1 MKYHLPDDIRNDWAL
16 NQTRGFE
23 PNERQMLVIEAV
35 RLAIEEAKLFYT
47 NEVYAFSVKLLM
59 PDAEILSKNTAKVD
73 GGDVGMDIYYARRY
87 IDARKAFAREDAAA
101 AKLKP
106 MVGMKLGKLRL
117 QNLKS
122 CTASVITNVA
132 VDSIIVD
139 ASLGPKRI
147 RLTTD
152 ARGIAHMMDLAF
164 ELGQRETNF
173 EQFCSGL
180 LTPASLRTSEPAP
193 TACLSLF

>member
-1 MKYHLPDDIRNDWAL
+1 MRYHLPDDTWADWSL
-16 NQTRGFE
+16 NETRGFE
-23 PNERQMLVIEAV
+23 PDERQEIVIEAV
-35 RLAIEEAKLFYT
+35 RQAIDEAKLFYT
-47 NEVYAFSVKLLM
+47 KDVYDFCVKILM
-59 PDAEILSKNTAKVD
+59 PDADALAKHTKKVEGGEI
-73 GGDVGMDIYYARRY
+73 GMDIYYARRY
-87 IDARKAFAREDAAA
+87 IDARKSFAREDAAA

-122 CTASVITNVA
+122 CTGSTITMVA
-132 VDSIIVD
+132 VDAITVD
-139 ASLGPKRI
+139 ATLGSKRI
-147 RLTTD
+147 RLSTD

-180 LTPASLRTSEPAP
+180 FTPTSVRPIEPAP
-193 TACLSLF
+193 NACLSLF